1 MLGRGGE
8 GGEGELEPFE
18 GLEDER
24 LNGGRLIYLEV
35 EAKSPALEMG
45 VNGVVLA
52 LGEGLDE
59 RKLGDAGGLIHL
71 FINILRQI
79 IKSIKLKMDKR
90 VRINS
95 RVERANIASL
105 WIYHRNASSSPARA
119 SWERSSGLL
128 GSAY

>member
-1 MLGRGGE
+1 MLCRGGE
-8 GGEGELEPFE
+8 GGEGEPEPFK

-59 RKLGDAGGLIHL
+59 RKLGDTGGL
-71 FINILRQI
+71 ILRQI
-79 IKSIKLKMDKR
+79 IKSIKLKM
-90 VRINS
+90 
-95 RVERANIASL
+95 AS
-105 WIYHRNASSSPARA
+105 
-119 SWERSSGLL
+119 E
-128 GSAY
+128 